1 MLPEIRELYH
11 SRHEKNAP
19 GCRWLRDLQSETLF
33 VQREMQIVTRAAFHQ
48 AKQQR
53 PDHRPQA
60 GIASLGVLRLGHFE
74 EKAGFVVFPG
84 LGIILGV
91 YTWLGVGK
99 VKQGVPSWSML
110 APSRKRV

>member
-1 MLPEIRELYH
+1 MAARSPKRDAFCAA
-11 SRHEKNAP
+11 RNANCHT
-19 GCRWLRDLQSETLF
+19 G
-33 VQREMQIVTRAAFHQ
+33 AAFHQ

-99 VKQGVPSWSML
+99 VKQGAWSML
-110 APSRKRV
+110 APSRRRV